1 MEIPVVLLSKGEKNM
16 TYTESVPF
24 MFIVILFLSMSGG
37 LLIASAMTSMS
48 IKLAYLAAIFAL
60 VGFALLGICGLATG
74 SDLLK
79 VASVVALL
87 FLSVTCFGLN
97 YAKKK
102 TAQHQ

>member
-1 MEIPVVLLSKGEKNM
+1 M

-24 MFIVILFLSMSGG
+24 MFIVILFLGMSGG

-60 VGFALLGICGLATG
+60 VGFALL
-74 SDLLK
+74 
-79 VASVVALL
+79 